1 MWSIRTSTTNSNNK
15 VVPSDTVQ
23 TTLNGGTPTGTDY
36 GNYTLTCSGSG
47 CTLKPNTTYFL
58 YAAGS
63 GDSYVFYWQ
72 YTTPIGEYIEVP
84 SDNGWSIGLGW
95 YQEQSSGTWGVWK
108 TWGNDV
114 GKLKVAAT
122 ANPGLTVAVSGSS
135 ATLTLH
141 EYSGS
146 WWLKRTDIASQTCKS
161 MGTDTTEDLSALTAS
176 TTYIYKA
183 YSKDGCAS
191 ADEIASVTFTPVT
204 LAAGAITSTGATLTV
219 AGHTAQW
226 WYKATTEPHTTCQG
240 PVAASTASK
249 AITGLTPLTSYTY
262 SAYSAS
268 GCADDDKIATAS
280 AFTTLGAS
288 VSNLSVTSNGDFYIG
303 NFTDDNAW
311 ATGFTVPAGSN
322 NYTLNNVIAK
332 FGAKNG
338 SPGSIAAKIYSDS
351 SGKPGTEVTGL
362 TLTGPTGPVS
372 TDAVYV
378 CSGTCELTAG
388 NTYHL
393 AFLVSGASHNH
404 YYRWQRASS
413 DSEVNTPSAGTW
425 TIANYSSRST
435 DVGTSWTALQSN
447 SHSGLF
453 KVTAALKTGVTASSV
468 TATTATLTVAGYTGD
483 WWYKETAPSTSGT
496 CTAVSG
502 STTADL
508 TGLTAGT
515 SYTFK
520 AYSDSAC
527 ATEIASETFSTPGI
541 AHGVQHNGDE
551 RDADDRRAYG
561 NLVLQEDR
569 ARNRHMHH
577 CHRQHAGIAEQP
589 DGRHFVH
596 LQGVQRRHLH
606 Q

>member
-1 MWSIRTSTTNSNNK
+1 M
-15 VVPSDTVQ
+15 
-23 TTLNGGTPTGTDY
+23 
-36 GNYTLTCSGSG
+36 
-47 CTLKPNTTYFL
+47 
-58 YAAGS
+58 
-63 GDSYVFYWQ
+63 
-72 YTTPIGEYIEVP
+72 
-84 SDNGWSIGLGW
+84 
-95 YQEQSSGTWGVWK
+95 
-108 TWGNDV
+108 
-114 GKLKVAAT
+114 
-122 ANPGLTVAVSGSS
+122 
-135 ATLTLH
+135 
-141 EYSGS
+141 
-146 WWLKRTDIASQTCKS
+146 
-161 MGTDTTEDLSALTAS
+161 
-176 TTYIYKA
+176 
-183 YSKDGCAS
+183 
-191 ADEIASVTFTPVT
+191 
-204 LAAGAITSTGATLTV
+204 
-219 AGHTAQW
+219 
-226 WYKATTEPHTTCQG
+226 
-240 PVAASTASK
+240 AASTASK

-453 KVTAALKTGVTASSV
+453 KVTAALKTGVTASSISGDERDADRRRV
-468 TATTATLTVAGYTGD
+468 PRATGGTRRPRPLRAQL
-483 WWYKETAPSTSGT
+483 APPPSAAARPPT
-496 CTAVSG
+496 CPTW
-502 STTADL
+502 
-508 TGLTAGT
+508 TAGT

-527 ATEIASETFSTPGI
+527 ATEIASETFSTPASLTALSITATTATLTIDGS
-541 AHGVQHNGDE
+541 
-551 RDADDRRAYG
+551 YW

-577 CHRQHAGIAEQP
+577 CHRQHDGIAEQP